1 MGKRDHSV
9 DFTHLA
15 PDTKSEE
22 GRTLD
27 SLLRKAGGMEKVQQ
41 QVLRCLPQ
49 NLAPHIRVSA
59 FDSGQLTLLVE
70 SPVWKTKLRLAQH
83 DLIACCRA
91 AGFEIETIKVRIE
104 TRPKPKPEP
113 ASRLVITPA
122 VQAAF
127 AAASEA
133 GESKTTNELPDA
145 EAKNQGEPVD
155 HT

>member
-9 DFTHLA
+9 DFAHLA

-41 QVLRCLPQ
+41 QVLQCLPQ

-91 AGFEIETIKVRIE
+91 AGFEIETIKVRTE
-104 TRPKPKPEP
+104 MRPQPKPVPP
-113 ASRLVITPA
+113 SRLVITPA
-122 VQAAF
+122 VEAAF
-127 AAASEA
+127 VAASEA
-133 GESKTTNELPDA
+133 AGE
-145 EAKNQGEPVD
+145 EASQDSEPGTESP
-155 HT
+155 HRSA